1 MELMVEGHTDN
12 KGGPSYNMNL
22 SLNRA
27 NAVKKVLLSQGIAEN
42 RIQVKGYGDTNPVA
56 DNSTES
62 GRAKNRRVVCT
73 FHINNR

>member
-1 MELMVEGHTDN
+1 
-12 KGGPSYNMNL
+12 MNL

-27 NAVKKVLLSQGIAEN
+27 NAVKKVLLSQGIAES
-42 RIQVKGYGDTNPVA
+42 RIQVKGYGDTQPVA
-56 DNSTES
+56 ENITET